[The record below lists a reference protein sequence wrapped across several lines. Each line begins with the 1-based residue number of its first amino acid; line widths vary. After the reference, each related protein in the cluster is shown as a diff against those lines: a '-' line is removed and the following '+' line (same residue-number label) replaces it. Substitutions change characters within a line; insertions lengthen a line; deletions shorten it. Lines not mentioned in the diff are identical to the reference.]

1 MSVDDKIIER
11 VRKLLRLAADGT
23 NPHVS
28 AEALRKAQ
36 EYMAEHNIG
45 QATLDQAEIKSE
57 YVRSQFSVSRLKMHE
72 TMLMNSVSKA
82 FGVDSIFGQRHSNDE
97 DNWAQILFVGN
108 ESRVKLAAYS
118 FEVLSR
124 QMKKAR
130 AEFVA
135 KLSSEMDEKVNERF
149 GGYELLTDGQARQVK
164 SVKRKKLAER
174 ADAFCLGWAFEI
186 DKKVVAF
193 AIGDAEKALIKI
205 HIDNIEGVEEHAHD
219 KPKITSDTFLG
230 MEAARQANLHRPME
244 GSGAPTMNVG
254 LLGET
259 LKIGG

>member
-1 MSVDDKIIER
+1 MSVDAKVIET

-36 EYMAEHNIG
+36 EYMAKHNIG
-45 QATLDQAEIKSE
+45 QSTLDQAEIKE
-57 YVRSQFSVSRLKMHE
+57 EFARSQFSVSRLKMHE
-72 TMLMNSVSKA
+72 TMLMQSVQNA
-82 FGVDSIFGQRHSNDE
+82 FGVDSVFMQNHSNAV
-97 DNWAQILFVGN
+97 DNWAKIAFVGN

-135 KLSSEMDEKVNERF
+135 ELSKEIDGKISEVCDDVTLLSHSEMRK
-149 GGYELLTDGQARQVK
+149 VK
-164 SVKRKKLAER
+164 SMKRRTLAER
-174 ADAFCLGWAFEI
+174 ADSFCLGWAFEI

-205 HIDNIEGVEEHAHD
+205 HIDNMEGVSEHEHD
-219 KPKITSDTFLG
+219 DPQITSDTFRG
-230 MEAARQANLHRPME
+230 MEAARSANLHRPME
-244 GSGAPTMNVG
+244 GAPSANVG
-254 LLGET
+254 LLGES
-259 LKIGG
+259 LKIGAR